1 MRNLLKE
8 DIQELNDRIIV
19 FEEETYES
27 KNIQLDLLEQLR
39 DMENRNEIIEEKIRE
54 LLNINEMLEKN
65 QAIYIA
71 KKNDKVDKT
80 LANYLNKYPERE
92 KMNIMFLRES
102 EGVYQFG

>member
-8 DIQELNDRIIV
+8 DIQELNDRIIA

-39 DMENRNEIIEEKIRE
+39 EIANRNEIIEEKIRE

-65 QAIYIA
+65 
-71 KKNDKVDKT
+71 
-80 LANYLNKYPERE
+80 
-92 KMNIMFLRES
+92 
-102 EGVYQFG
+102 